1 LCALT
6 FLVKIA
12 RPRFVKILIFRRYGV
27 ILMKTF
33 SAKAHEVKRDWFVV
47 DASDKILG
55 RLATEIAR
63 RLRGKHK
70 AEYTQH
76 VDTGDYIIVTNAE
89 KVKVTG
95 RKFKEKLYYNHTG
108 FPGGIKQM
116 TFEKLQQRN
125 PTEII
130 ERAVK
135 GMLPRNPLGREM
147 YRKLK
152 VYVGTDHPH
161 EAQQPVKL
169 EIEE

>member
-1 LCALT
+1 
-6 FLVKIA
+6 
-12 RPRFVKILIFRRYGV
+12 
-27 ILMKTF
+27 MKTF

-95 RKFKEKLYYNHTG
+95 RKFKDKLYYNHTG
-108 FPGGIKQM
+108 FPGGIKEM
-116 TFEKLQQRN
+116 TFEKLQQKN
-125 PTEII
+125 PTQII

-135 GMLPRNPLGREM
+135 GMLPKNPLGREM

-152 VYVGTDHPH
+152 IYVGSDHPH